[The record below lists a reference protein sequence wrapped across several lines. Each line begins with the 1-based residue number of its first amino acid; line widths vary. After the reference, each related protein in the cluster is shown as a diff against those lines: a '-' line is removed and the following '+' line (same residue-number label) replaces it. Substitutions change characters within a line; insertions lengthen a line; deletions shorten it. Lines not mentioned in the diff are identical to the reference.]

1 MPKVLPKPSLPH
13 TATMESAVEGLAE
26 PEEYV
31 RRVFAQMGKRN
42 ANWQVRIG
50 ITSDTEAPDYIFDE
64 CVTEPLDPT
73 DPYDHG
79 HPVVMMAFNG
89 RTHRPL
95 SEEKTGRSANWSTN
109 GLSWEQMQALL
120 ARVRSGGSS
129 LIAAAAVARAKG

>member
-1 MPKVLPKPSLPH
+1 MAKVLPKPSLPH
-13 TATMESAVEGLAE
+13 NATMESIVEGLAE

-31 RRVFAQMGKRN
+31 RRVFAQMGKRS

-79 HPVVMMAFNG
+79 QPVTMAAYNG

-95 SEEKTGRSANWSTN
+95 SFEKTAHTLNWSTI
-109 GLSWEQMQALL
+109 GMSWEQVRELFGRL
-120 ARVRSGGSS
+120 RVGVSRIATTRAGSNE
-129 LIAAAAVARAKG
+129 